1 MKKFTLFLSAM
12 TMAAGAFAAA
22 PEVGG
27 HYVIKNNR
35 GGNYLAYDANG
46 LVHERIADYT
56 THLYRTGDVAANC
69 IWTVSAGSAEG
80 TVVLKNYTADTYLVA
95 FTDEMSNT
103 IDGTTYTY
111 VIANTADAAVD
122 LSITECANFAGA
134 YSISIANTEG
144 NVSIDADNWNNTFC
158 GNWIP
163 NDGGTAWFFTA
174 IDLEE
179 GDVEKALFTQVVA
192 VDYIDQLNAYID
204 AVPAAVKAELV
215 AGIEA
220 IEALTGEDA
229 TAAKAAEVKNAAM
242 EAAAEALALGLN
254 DKVFAIK
261 NARRAAMELAGGSFL
276 TTDVAQGKF
285 VNAES
290 YDADQAHFTFKAAN
304 GGYKICNVATGSYIG
319 EGSAITTDEAAAVV
333 VYPYLAKGGA
343 YYGVSMPFAADHTG
357 QGLNIDTNG
366 NPLTTWSCTDA
377 GSIWS
382 LIDVEEDAIESI
394 EAEKTPAPA
403 KKGIF
408 DLQGRQL
415 AVPVRGINIIDGVK
429 VYVK

>member
-27 HYVIKNNR
+27 HYVIKSNR
-35 GGNYLAYDANG
+35 GGNYLAYDAAG
-46 LVHERIADYT
+46 LTHERQDYT

-80 TVVLKNYTADTYLVA
+80 TVVLKNYTADAYLVA
-95 FTDEMSNT
+95 FSDELTN
-103 IDGTTYTY
+103 GTYTN
-111 VIANTADAAVD
+111 VIANTSEEAVD
-122 LSITECANFAGA
+122 LSVTECANFAGA

-179 GDVEKALFTQVVA
+179 GDVDKALFTQVVA
-192 VDYIDQLNAYID
+192 ADYIDQLNAYMA
-204 AVPAAVKAELV
+204 AVPQVVKAELV

-220 IEALTGEDA
+220 IEALTGDDA
-229 TAAKAAEVKNAAM
+229 TAAKAAEVKTAAL
-242 EAAAEALALGLN
+242 EAASEALATGLN
-254 DKVFAIK
+254 DKVFAIN
-261 NARRAAMELAGGSFL
+261 NARRADMECTGGSFL
-276 TTDVAQGKF
+276 TTDVALGKF

-290 YDADQAHFTFKAAN
+290 YDAEQAHFTFKAAD

-319 EGSAITTDEAAAVV
+319 EGSAITADEATAVV
-333 VYPYLAKGGA
+333 VYPFLTKGGA

-357 QGLNIDTNG
+357 MGLNIDTNG
-366 NPLTTWSCTDA
+366 NPLTTWSCIDA

-382 LIDVEEDAIESI
+382 LIDIEEDAIESI

-403 KKGIF
+403 KKGIY